1 MSNLLKFNS
10 FYSIWIRILKMDMI
24 YLKDLRVD
32 AKIGVWEWER
42 KILQTLVIDL
52 DFAVDIGVASDSDKL
67 DDTVDYKAISDRIME
82 FVGSSQFNL
91 LEALAEN
98 LSKVLMRE
106 FGLPWLRLKI
116 NKVGVL
122 NGVKDVGIVVER
134 GERN

>member
-98 LSKVLMRE
+98 LSKVLMGE

>member
-1 MSNLLKFNS
+1 
-10 FYSIWIRILKMDMI
+10 MDII

>member
-98 LSKVLMRE
+98 LSKVLMGE

-134 GERN
+134 GERK

>member
-1 MSNLLKFNS
+1 
-10 FYSIWIRILKMDMI
+10 MDII

-42 KILQTLVIDL
+42 KIVQTLVIDL
-52 DFAVDIGVASDSDKL
+52 DFAVDIGVASSSDKL

-98 LSKVLMRE
+98 LSKILLLKFFE
-106 FGLPWLRLKI
+106 IPLP
-116 NKVGVL
+116 
-122 NGVKDVGIVVER
+122 
-134 GERN
+134 